1 MYYFNVCAIIYLTSE
16 GYFFDKRFK
25 TLLSIAPFVNI
36 ALFIRLFLFI
46 GKILERSCIR
56 FIDLDIKFLDH
67 HNLNEEKIIW
77 NIIA

>member
-1 MYYFNVCAIIYLTSE
+1 MVELQPSKLTTWV
-16 GYFFDKRFK
+16 RFP
-25 TLLSIAPFVNI
+25 SSAPFINI
-36 ALFIRLFLFI
+36 ALFLRLFLFI

-67 HNLNEEKIIW
+67 HNLNEGKIIW